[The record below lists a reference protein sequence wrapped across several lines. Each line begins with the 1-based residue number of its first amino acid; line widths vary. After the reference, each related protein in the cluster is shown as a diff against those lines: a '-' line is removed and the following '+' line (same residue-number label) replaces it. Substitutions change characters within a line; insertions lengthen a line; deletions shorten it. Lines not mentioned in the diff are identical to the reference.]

1 MLKEVQPSLIQVKL
15 EKYFEQK
22 WFPQLWA
29 ELIMYIPTLRPIT
42 SGDSY
47 TLQATFAELTISVMD
62 H

>member
-1 MLKEVQPSLIQVKL
+1 M
-15 EKYFEQK
+15 
-22 WFPQLWA
+22 WA

-47 TLQATFAELTISVMD
+47 TLQATSAELIISVMD